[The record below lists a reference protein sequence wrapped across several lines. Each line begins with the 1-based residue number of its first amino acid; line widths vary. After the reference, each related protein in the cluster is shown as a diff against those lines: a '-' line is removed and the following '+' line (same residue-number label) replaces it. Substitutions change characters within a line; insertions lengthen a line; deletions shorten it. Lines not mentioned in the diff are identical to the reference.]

1 MTEKTSF
8 PAGTLVTNKKKFV
21 ISMADG
27 SQLELLEVQP
37 TGKKKMNIKDYLNGQ
52 GSHFT
57 IGDKI
62 IDE

>member
-1 MTEKTSF
+1 
-8 PAGTLVTNKKKFV
+8 
-21 ISMADG
+21 MADG

-52 GSHFT
+52 GSHFI